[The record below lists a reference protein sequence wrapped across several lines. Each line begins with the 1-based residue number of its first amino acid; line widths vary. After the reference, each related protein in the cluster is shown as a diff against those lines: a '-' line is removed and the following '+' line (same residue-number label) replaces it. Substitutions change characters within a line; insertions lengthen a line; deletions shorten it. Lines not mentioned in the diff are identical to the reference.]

1 MPLAGTKQQ
10 HISEPA
16 TLASPSPAPPITPTA
31 VLSDFEQIC
40 VALPV
45 SGALIAV
52 RELAGLRCTVSFGKA
67 PRVGLQLAPD
77 SSLAFE
83 CLETGE
89 VALSEDA
96 HIDPRIDSAEAA
108 RVGFRSAIAAPIR
121 AQASVIG
128 LIEIFCPEPS
138 AFSPETIA
146 QLERL
151 ANSFAALMI
160 FDAANGG
167 QPIVGG
173 PLDHPIV
180 LPNLSSD
187 HESLGSVEL
196 PLSSP
201 SPSPAPKS
209 IDQPYNVEEIRE
221 PKGAPGIKALARECW
236 ETGIANPT
244 GAHPVTAPKSGAFV
258 AYAPTT
264 ATQATQRITGLRPK
278 LQELSA
284 TVATKFATF
293 WGKVAGLTG
302 HQSATAATAQLL
314 SDRPTPA
321 RVWLIAG
328 VLLLAISLLFLFLLR
343 GLTSGAD
350 PSDESLNRHILR
362 TLDSFAA

>member
-1 MPLAGTKQQ
+1 
-10 HISEPA
+10 
-16 TLASPSPAPPITPTA
+16 

-67 PRVGLQLAPD
+67 PRVGSRLAPD

-128 LIEIFCPEPS
+128 LIEIFCSEPS
-138 AFSPETIA
+138 AFSRETIA

-187 HESLGSVEL
+187 HQSLCVEL

-221 PKGAPGIKALARECW
+221 PKGAPGIKAVARERW
-236 ETGIANPT
+236 EAPAPAATGIANPT
-244 GAHPVTAPKSGAFV
+244 GAHPVTAPKSGALV

-264 ATQATQRITGLRPK
+264 ATQPPSTQRITGLRPK

-284 TVATKFATF
+284 PVATKFAPS

-302 HQSATAATAQLL
+302 HQSAPAATAQLL

-350 PSDESLNRHILR
+350 PSDESLNRHIHR

>member
-16 TLASPSPAPPITPTA
+16 TLASPSRALPITPTR

-45 SGALIAV
+45 SGALIAE

-96 HIDPRIDSAEAA
+96 QIDPRIDSAEAT
-108 RVGFRSAIAAPIR
+108 RVGFRSAIAVPIR

-128 LIEIFCPEPS
+128 LIEIFCSEPS

-160 FDAANGG
+160 VDAANGG

-187 HESLGSVEL
+187 NESLGSVEL
-196 PLSSP
+196 PLSSL
-201 SPSPAPKS
+201 SPSPALKS

-221 PKGAPGIKALARECW
+221 PKGAPGIKALARERW
-236 ETGIANPT
+236 EAPAPAATGIANPT
-244 GAHPVTAPKSGAFV
+244 GAHPVTAAKSGALV

-264 ATQATQRITGLRPK
+264 ATQPPSTQRITGLRPK

-284 TVATKFATF
+284 TVATKFAMS

-302 HQSATAATAQLL
+302 HQSATAATARLL
-314 SDRPTPA
+314 SDRPTPT

-343 GLTSGAD
+343 GLTSGAV
-350 PSDESLNRHILR
+350 
-362 TLDSFAA
+362 